1 MKERKKQIISW
12 VNNERKKVDEGT
24 LKNSEFW
31 KEFYR
36 KSIVLRPDL
45 DDFLF
50 FASEMIKVSRIFEEG
65 KINKAQFEEKQRQL
79 TAILDR
85 EETRRDQ
92 KLSLTRMTI
101 YDEDSERFYFFIVKV
116 CLWAI

>member
-1 MKERKKQIISW
+1 
-12 VNNERKKVDEGT
+12 
-24 LKNSEFW
+24 
-31 KEFYR
+31 
-36 KSIVLRPDL
+36 VLRPDL

-50 FASEMIKVSRIFEEG
+50 FSSETIKVSRIFEEG

-79 TAILDR
+79 TAILER

-101 YDEDSERFYFFIVKV
+101 YDEDSERFYFYRESLFLGYMTTLQQQLDAGPQFSRSHCDFFGDNIQFTEQKPPF
-116 CLWAI
+116 

>member
-12 VNNERKKVDEGT
+12 ANNERKKVDEGT

-85 EETRRDQ
+85 KKPD
-92 KLSLTRMTI
+92 
-101 YDEDSERFYFFIVKV
+101 
-116 CLWAI
+116 AIRSSPSPE